1 MKPKSKPDSR
11 GRVLNAAGENIDG
24 LMAGFEHDGRFYPIK
39 GWVAYSKKPY
49 KDELMAGVR
58 IYCRGKIAAQT
69 HIFNLRAG
77 FTGEYDIRSYLV
89 GEINADWLDES
100 EDLIRTD
107 RQDIL
112 WSHPLGRAFEG
123 WGQSVVKYIG
133 KISREPTRQ
142 RAWKTFEQVSDIAK
156 KIEKA
161 FPSANQASIRESTLV
176 IAKSIASR
184 AREEELND
192 EAQADRIVQL
202 ALLLGPHITLDA
214 KLREAA
220 EKEDSSLAM
229 ITGILRT
236 ARVAELCAFGKIAD
250 DRVNVIKTVEKL
262 KDDEKTL
269 EEAFQ
274 KLIESAPWLIEPGWA
289 PITANQS
296 FMTLRKEFQKFYKAK
311 TGQEL
316 VLGDFSDDSKRADF
330 VMSNQGGIVQIIE
343 IKRPGHALENKE
355 LDRINKYIEL
365 MREFLQAK
373 GQEPFRKLFQDVHVT
388 LVCDKLAL
396 TGIHDTAF
404 KSLSKLDGD
413 LTHMNW
419 TTFLL
424 RTRQTHQSFLDE
436 AERQRSIEVK
446 D

>member
-1 MKPKSKPDSR
+1 MKKKSASH
-11 GRVLNAAGENIDG
+11 GRVLNASNKKIEDLA
-24 LMAGFEHDGRFYPIK
+24 AGFEHDGRFYPIT

-69 HIFNLRAG
+69 HIFNMRAG

-112 WSHPLGRAFEG
+112 WSHPLGRAFES
-123 WGQSVVKYIG
+123 WGQAVVKYVG

-142 RAWKTFEQVSDIAK
+142 RAWKTFEQSSDIVK
-156 KIEKA
+156 KIEAA
-161 FPSANQASIRESTLV
+161 FPSPAQASIRESTLV

-184 AREEELND
+184 AREDELKD
-192 EAQADRIVQL
+192 EVQADRIVQL
-202 ALLLGPHITLDA
+202 ALLLGPHITLDE

-250 DRVNVIKTVEKL
+250 DRINVIKTVERL

-296 FMTLRKEFQKFYKAK
+296 FMTLKNEFQKFYKTK
-311 TGQEL
+311 TGEDL
-316 VLGDFSDDSKRADF
+316 VLGDFTDDAKRADF
-330 VMSNQGGIVQIIE
+330 VMSNQGGVVQIIE

-365 MREFLQAK
+365 MREFLSA
-373 GQEPFRKLFQDVHVT
+373 GGNEPFRKQFQDVHVT

-396 TGIHDTAF
+396 KGVHETAF
-404 KSLSKLDGD
+404 KSLLKQGD
-413 LTHMNW
+413 LTHMGW

-436 AERQRSIEVK
+436 AERQRVVAVK
-446 D
+446 A